1 MGRLREHLTYAN
13 VGVTILLG
21 VAVTS
26 GATAMAEQ
34 PVATAAASATANA
47 KKALKI
53 AKRADKRAKQA
64 LADAGTPGSRGQT
77 GATGATGPQGPGG
90 ERGAQ
95 GEQGPKG
102 DTGAQGHQ
110 GLKGD
115 PGQDGATNA
124 IVRPGGVLT
133 AGANGTGP
141 GCVDGVPGG
150 SKGFRDAA
158 NALVSCGGGAGGAA
172 ATIAQCAAGEVATG
186 GGYAFS
192 GGKRHALVTESRPN
206 PSGAGQTPTGWF
218 VRVETLT
225 NDASNNT
232 PVTTYAVC
240 VSP

>member
-1 MGRLREHLTYAN
+1 M
-13 VGVTILLG
+13 
-21 VAVTS
+21 
-26 GATAMAEQ
+26 
-34 PVATAAASATANA
+34 
-47 KKALKI
+47 
-53 AKRADKRAKQA
+53 
-64 LADAGTPGSRGQT
+64 
-77 GATGATGPQGPGG
+77 
-90 ERGAQ
+90 
-95 GEQGPKG
+95 
-102 DTGAQGHQ
+102 
-110 GLKGD
+110 
-115 PGQDGATNA
+115 
-124 IVRPGGVLT
+124 
-133 AGANGTGP
+133 
-141 GCVDGVPGG
+141 PGG